1 MKVIL
6 QYLQTL
12 ICIFEWFCFVVL
24 FLRFVFISKIFCNF
38 KLYVISESVVVW
50 QGQIHDYARRVWMGR
65 GSDREA
71 HLGIWAGV
79 VSSTR
84 PDSLQDSRGQLGR
97 GHNATEFNKI
107 RNGPT
112 DRPTNTARCR
122 VACPR
127 HKSSKKPKKQKGD
140 RPTNRPT
147 THYQTKRP
155 TNWRTKRDV
164 ESRSR

>member
-24 FLRFVFISKIFCNF
+24 FLRFVFILKIFCNF

-65 GSDREA
+65 GSDREG

-84 PDSLQDSRGQLGR
+84 PDTRQDSRRQLGR
-97 GHNATEFNKI
+97 GRYAVIARNSTKFVTD
-107 RNGPT
+107 RQTNGPT
-112 DRPTNTARCR
+112 DRPTDTARCR

-127 HKSSKKPKKQKGD
+127 LKTARKG
-140 RPTNRPT
+140 
-147 THYQTKRP
+147 TKNEIM
-155 TNWRTKRDV
+155 TETMNKWIIEINKR
-164 ESRSR
+164 